1 MNEFIRTL
9 SGVHSIQRYQSGAV
23 KSCMLSE
30 ENKISTCCG
39 ELVPRFTGGEARQK
53 FTGALTFYES
63 GEIKRISLESQ
74 TMIVTH
80 LGLYPAE
87 SLTFYK
93 SGALYRFFPLNGKL
107 SGYWTEQDES
117 ALLVPVEIKLSSG
130 SFTAKIIGSSFY
142 ENGSLRSVTLWP
154 GQGITLNAWDIDYS
168 VRIGFSLYENGQVKS
183 LEPGNP
189 VSVKTPIGQMIAYDD
204 SALGIH
210 ADTNSLCFDEQ
221 GEITAL
227 ATSSH
232 TVRITHPEGE
242 SLLIAPLKMPHPLTD
257 DQFIILPMNV
267 IFSKNSVSFFLGT
280 SERRFFLDEAKF
292 ELLPQNLDLAII

>member
-1 MNEFIRTL
+1 MNQFVSTL
-9 SGVHSIQRYQSGAV
+9 SGVHSIQRYQSGTV

-39 ELVPRFTGGEARQK
+39 DLVPRFTGGEARQK

-63 GEIKRISLESQ
+63 GEIKRISLENQ
-74 TMIVTH
+74 TIIATP

-87 SLTFYK
+87 LLTFYK

-117 ALLVPVEIKLSSG
+117 ALLVPLEIKLSSG
-130 SFTAKIIGSSFY
+130 SFTAKIIGCSFY

-154 GQGITLNAWDIDYS
+154 GQQITLKAWNIEYS

-183 LEPGNP
+183 LEPGKP
-189 VSVKTPIGQMIAYDD
+189 VLVKTPIGEMIAYDD

-210 ADTNSLCFDEQ
+210 ADTNSLCFDDQ
-221 GEITAL
+221 GDIIAL
-227 ATSSH
+227 TTSSH
-232 TVRITHPEGE
+232 QVRITNLEGE

-257 DQFIILPMNV
+257 DQFITLPVKV
-267 IFSKNSVSFFLGT
+267 IFTKDLVSLFSGT
-280 SERRFFLDEAKF
+280 CEQQFSLSESRF
-292 ELLPQNLDLAII
+292 ELLPHSIENEKL